1 MFSLTQIIALLQT
14 YGYFLIFPIA
24 FVEGPIIAV
33 LCGWLASAGI
43 LNFLTAYLVLISGN
57 LAGDAF
63 YYALGYWG
71 GTALIKKWGH
81 WFRLDLEKTIKLKKY
96 FDDHGGK
103 ILLWAK
109 IAPDLSA
116 TVILAGAGLARFNFL
131 TFFRYGLLVE
141 IPKTAILM
149 MIGYLAGDAYQKIVN
164 YFDYLGA
171 IFSLIWVVVIGV
183 IIFFYWRRSQGLK
196 ELARV
201 EKQID

>member
-1 MFSLTQIIALLQT
+1 MFTLAQVVVLLQT

-33 LCGWLASAGI
+33 ICGWLAGAGI
-43 LNFLTAYLVLISGN
+43 LDFAVAYMVLIAGN

-71 GTALIKKWGH
+71 GPAAIKKWGH
-81 WFRLDLEKTIKLKKY
+81 WFRLDLDKTVRLKKY

-116 TVILAGAGLARFNFL
+116 TVILVGAGLARFNFW
-131 TFFRYGLLVE
+131 TFFVYGLMVE

-149 MIGYLAGDAYQKIVN
+149 LVGYFVVDAYQKIVN

-171 IFSLIWVVVIGV
+171 IFSLIWVV
-183 IIFFYWRRSQGLK
+183 IIVLIVTYYWRRSKKMRNLTDIPK
-196 ELARV
+196 PL
-201 EKQID
+201 D

>member
-1 MFSLTQIIALLQT
+1 MFTLAQVVVLLKT
-14 YGYFLIFPIA
+14 YGYLLIFPIA

-33 LCGWLASAGI
+33 VCGWLAGAGI
-43 LNFLTAYLVLISGN
+43 LNFLVAYLVLIAGN

-71 GTALIKKWGH
+71 GTAVIKKWGH
-81 WFRLDLEKTIKLKKY
+81 WLRLDLEKTVKLKKY

-116 TVILAGAGLARFNFL
+116 AVILAGAGLARFNFL

-141 IPKTAILM
+141 IPKTAVLM
-149 MIGYLAGDAYQKIVN
+149 LVGYFVVDAYQKIVN
-164 YFDYLGA
+164 YLDYLGA
-171 IFSLIWVVVIGV
+171 IFSLIWVIVIGV
-183 IIFFYWRRSQGLK
+183 VIFYYWRRSRGLR
-196 ELARV
+196 ELV
-201 EKQID
+201 ETEK